1 MSSPYQGRESRSFWR
16 TGVAGQDP
24 RTVTELYRP
33 KFKLAPEAL
42 VATAGSCFAQHIAGR
57 LRAHGIQVLDAEPP
71 PPGLSAAQAK
81 AYGYLLYSA
90 RYANIYTCRQLLQL
104 AREAHG
110 LWTPADAVWQKDGR
124 YVDALRPSVEPA
136 GLDSAEEVQAH
147 RAEHLGHVRQV
158 LSQADVLVFTLG
170 LTEAWVHRSSGTVY
184 PTAPGTLAGEFDPE
198 RHAFVNFGVSEVLAD
213 FLALRSLLLQHR
225 PGLRFLLTVSP
236 VPLTATATDDHVLVA
251 TTHSKSV
258 LRAVAGELAAT
269 LPDVDYFPSYEI
281 IASPFSRGRFYEDN
295 LRSVTSEGVDAV
307 MRVFSEAHG
316 LQLPAEPSAE
326 GRRAEAKARPEAP
339 NPNQGWSSGQRPGRS
354 GRRGQRRRDGDA
366 VCEEAL
372 LEAFRP

>member
-1 MSSPYQGRESRSFWR
+1 MSSPYQGREARSFWKS
-16 TGVAGQDP
+16 GVASQDP

-33 KFKLAPEAL
+33 KFTLPAEAL

-71 PPGLSAAQAK
+71 PPGLSESQAK
-81 AYGYLLYSA
+81 AHGYLLYSA

-110 LWTPADAVWQKDGR
+110 LWTPADAIWQKDGR
-124 YVDALRPSVEPA
+124 FFDALRPSVEPG
-136 GLDSAEEVQAH
+136 GLDSPEEVQAH
-147 RAEHLGHVRQV
+147 RAEHLAHVREV

-281 IASPFSRGRFYEDN
+281 IASPFSRGSFYEDN
-295 LRSVTSEGVDAV
+295 LRNVTPEGVDAV

-316 LQLPAEPSAE
+316 LQLPAEPLAE
-326 GRRAEAKARPEAP
+326 GRRGAGAARR
-339 NPNQGWSSGQRPGRS
+339 QGQGGHLGRS
-354 GRRGQRRRDGDA
+354 PGQGAGRRGQRRRDGDV